1 MTCVGRH
8 LIYGMLD
15 PRDLS
20 LHYIGKTHKRREW
33 RLQEHIEHAQ
43 EGVERKVYD
52 WIRSLLQSGIEP
64 EIFVWRRIPADTD
77 WRQAEKDAIAF
88 WSSPESIVFPYMHPP
103 QTPKSQV
110 VIIQSAHLKNATL
123 GG

>member
-1 MTCVGRH
+1 
-8 LIYGMLD
+8 MLD

-43 EGVERKVYD
+43 EGVERPVYD

-64 EIFVWRRIPADTD
+64 EIFVWRRIPADAD

-88 WSSPESIVFPYMHPP
+88 WSSPESIVCKRFINPTFSPGQISGTVHGVG
-103 QTPKSQV
+103 TA
-110 VIIQSAHLKNATL
+110 I
-123 GG
+123 